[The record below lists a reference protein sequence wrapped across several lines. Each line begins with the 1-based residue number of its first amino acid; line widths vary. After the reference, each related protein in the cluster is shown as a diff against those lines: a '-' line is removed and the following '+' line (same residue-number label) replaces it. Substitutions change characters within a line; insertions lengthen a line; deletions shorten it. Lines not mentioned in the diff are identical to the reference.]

1 MQITLLYRKK
11 GYYAISIRL
20 IFKNFLAVLCG
31 AIIGYERSQRLKAAG
46 IRTHILVSAA
56 SALFIIISKYGFN
69 DILNY
74 SNVELDPSRVAAQV
88 VSGISFIGAGTILIK
103 NQNINGLTTAAG
115 LWITSGVGM
124 ALGSGLYFIGI
135 LSAILIVII
144 QYFLRENFIYE
155 KIVKKERIQVNIEA
169 YYSNYL
175 KQDIYNLLKE
185 NNIENISFY
194 VYKIDQDIIYLSVTG
209 KVVSKTYNNNELM
222 ENLFSLEDVR
232 AVN

>member
-1 MQITLLYRKK
+1 MLFQLDLFLRI
-11 GYYAISIRL
+11 
-20 IFKNFLAVLCG
+20 FLAVLCG

-135 LSAILIVII
+135 LSGILIVII

>member
-1 MQITLLYRKK
+1 MLFQLDLFLRI
-11 GYYAISIRL
+11 
-20 IFKNFLAVLCG
+20 FLAVLCG

-103 NQNINGLTTAAG
+103 NQNINRLTTAAG

>member
-1 MQITLLYRKK
+1 MLFQLDLFLRI
-11 GYYAISIRL
+11 
-20 IFKNFLAVLCG
+20 FLAVLCG

-135 LSAILIVII
+135 LSSILIVII

-155 KIVKKERIQVNIEA
+155 KIVKKERIQINVEA

>member
-1 MQITLLYRKK
+1 MLFQLDLFLRI
-11 GYYAISIRL
+11 
-20 IFKNFLAVLCG
+20 FLAVLCG

-103 NQNINGLTTAAG
+103 NQNINELTTAAG

>member
-1 MQITLLYRKK
+1 MLFQLDLFLRI
-11 GYYAISIRL
+11 
-20 IFKNFLAVLCG
+20 FLAVLCG

-56 SALFIIISKYGFN
+56 SALFIFISKYGFN

>member
-1 MQITLLYRKK
+1 MLFQLDLFLRI
-11 GYYAISIRL
+11 
-20 IFKNFLAVLCG
+20 FLAVLCG

-74 SNVELDPSRVAAQV
+74 SNVELDQSRVAAQV

>member
-1 MQITLLYRKK
+1 M
-11 GYYAISIRL
+11 
-20 IFKNFLAVLCG
+20 AVLCG

>member
-1 MQITLLYRKK
+1 MLFQLDLFLRI
-11 GYYAISIRL
+11 
-20 IFKNFLAVLCG
+20 FLAVLCG

-74 SNVELDPSRVAAQV
+74 TNVELDPSRVAAQV

>member
-1 MQITLLYRKK
+1 MLFQLDLFLRI
-11 GYYAISIRL
+11 
-20 IFKNFLAVLCG
+20 FLAVLCG

>member
-1 MQITLLYRKK
+1 MLFQLDLFLRI
-11 GYYAISIRL
+11 
-20 IFKNFLAVLCG
+20 FLAVLCG

-175 KQDIYNLLKE
+175 KQDIYNLLKK

>member
-1 MQITLLYRKK
+1 
-11 GYYAISIRL
+11 
-20 IFKNFLAVLCG
+20 
-31 AIIGYERSQRLKAAG
+31 
-46 IRTHILVSAA
+46 
-56 SALFIIISKYGFN
+56 
-69 DILNY
+69 
-74 SNVELDPSRVAAQV
+74 
-88 VSGISFIGAGTILIK
+88 
-103 NQNINGLTTAAG
+103 
-115 LWITSGVGM
+115 M

>member
-1 MQITLLYRKK
+1 MLFQLDLFLR
-11 GYYAISIRL
+11 
-20 IFKNFLAVLCG
+20 IFLDVLCG

-56 SALFIIISKYGFN
+56 SALFIIISKYGFD

>member
-1 MQITLLYRKK
+1 MLFQLDLFLRI
-11 GYYAISIRL
+11 
-20 IFKNFLAVLCG
+20 FLAVLCG

-88 VSGISFIGAGTILIK
+88 VSGISFIGACTILIK

-115 LWITSGVGM
+115 LWITPGVGM

>member
-1 MQITLLYRKK
+1 MLFQLDLFLRI
-11 GYYAISIRL
+11 
-20 IFKNFLAVLCG
+20 FLAVLCG

-56 SALFIIISKYGFN
+56 SALCIIVSKYGFN

>member
-1 MQITLLYRKK
+1 MLFQLDLFLRI
-11 GYYAISIRL
+11 
-20 IFKNFLAVLCG
+20 FLAVLCG

-56 SALFIIISKYGFN
+56 SALFIFISKYGFN

-115 LWITSGVGM
+115 LWITPGVGM

>member
-1 MQITLLYRKK
+1 MLFQLYLFLR
-11 GYYAISIRL
+11 I
-20 IFKNFLAVLCG
+20 FLAVLCG

-115 LWITSGVGM
+115 LWITPGVGM

-135 LSAILIVII
+135 LSSILIVII

>member
-1 MQITLLYRKK
+1 MLFQLDLFLRI
-11 GYYAISIRL
+11 
-20 IFKNFLAVLCG
+20 FLAVLCG

-135 LSAILIVII
+135 LSSILIVII

-155 KIVKKERIQVNIEA
+155 KIVKKERIQINVEA

-175 KQDIYNLLKE
+175 KRDIYNLLKE
-185 NNIENISFY
+185 NHIENISFY

-232 AVN
+232 AVS

>member
-1 MQITLLYRKK
+1 MLFQLDLFLRI
-11 GYYAISIRL
+11 
-20 IFKNFLAVLCG
+20 FLAVLCG

-144 QYFLRENFIYE
+144 QYFLKENFIYE

>member
-1 MQITLLYRKK
+1 MLFQLDLFLRI
-11 GYYAISIRL
+11 
-20 IFKNFLAVLCG
+20 FLAVLCG

-46 IRTHILVSAA
+46 IRTHLLVSAA

>member
-1 MQITLLYRKK
+1 MLFQLDLFLRI
-11 GYYAISIRL
+11 
-20 IFKNFLAVLCG
+20 FLAVLCG

-185 NNIENISFY
+185 NNI
-194 VYKIDQDIIYLSVTG
+194 
-209 KVVSKTYNNNELM
+209 
-222 ENLFSLEDVR
+222 
-232 AVN
+232 

>member
-1 MQITLLYRKK
+1 MLFQLDLFLRI
-11 GYYAISIRL
+11 
-20 IFKNFLAVLCG
+20 FLAVLCG

-185 NNIENISFY
+185 KNIENISFY

>member
-1 MQITLLYRKK
+1 MLFQLDLFLRI
-11 GYYAISIRL
+11 
-20 IFKNFLAVLCG
+20 FLAVLCG

-194 VYKIDQDIIYLSVTG
+194 VYKIDQNIIYLSVTG

>member
-1 MQITLLYRKK
+1 MLFQLDLFLRI
-11 GYYAISIRL
+11 
-20 IFKNFLAVLCG
+20 FLAVLCG

-115 LWITSGVGM
+115 LWITSGVVM

>member
-1 MQITLLYRKK
+1 M
-11 GYYAISIRL
+11 
-20 IFKNFLAVLCG
+20 
-31 AIIGYERSQRLKAAG
+31 
-46 IRTHILVSAA
+46 
-56 SALFIIISKYGFN
+56 
-69 DILNY
+69 
-74 SNVELDPSRVAAQV
+74 
-88 VSGISFIGAGTILIK
+88 
-103 NQNINGLTTAAG
+103 
-115 LWITSGVGM
+115 
-124 ALGSGLYFIGI
+124 
-135 LSAILIVII
+135 
-144 QYFLRENFIYE
+144 RENFIYE

>member
-1 MQITLLYRKK
+1 MLFQLDLFLRI
-11 GYYAISIRL
+11 
-20 IFKNFLAVLCG
+20 FLAVLCG

-115 LWITSGVGM
+115 LWITSGVSM

-155 KIVKKERIQVNIEA
+155 KIVKKERIQVNIEG

>member
-1 MQITLLYRKK
+1 MLFQLDLFLRI
-11 GYYAISIRL
+11 
-20 IFKNFLAVLCG
+20 FLAVLCG

-194 VYKIDQDIIYLSVTG
+194 VYKIDQAIIYLSVTG

>member
-1 MQITLLYRKK
+1 MLFQLDLFLRI
-11 GYYAISIRL
+11 
-20 IFKNFLAVLCG
+20 FLAVLCG

-115 LWITSGVGM
+115 LWITPGVGM

>member
-1 MQITLLYRKK
+1 MLFQLDLFLRI
-11 GYYAISIRL
+11 
-20 IFKNFLAVLCG
+20 FLAVLCG

-155 KIVKKERIQVNIEA
+155 KIVKKERIQVNIEG

>member
-1 MQITLLYRKK
+1 MLFQLDLFLRI
-11 GYYAISIRL
+11 
-20 IFKNFLAVLCG
+20 FLAVLCG

-74 SNVELDPSRVAAQV
+74 SNIELDPSRVAAQV

>member
-1 MQITLLYRKK
+1 MLFQLDLFLRI
-11 GYYAISIRL
+11 
-20 IFKNFLAVLCG
+20 FLAVLCG

-135 LSAILIVII
+135 LSSILIVII

-155 KIVKKERIQVNIEA
+155 KIVKKERIQINVEA
-169 YYSNYL
+169 YYSKYL
-175 KQDIYNLLKE
+175 KRDIYNLLKE
-185 NNIENISFY
+185 NHIENISFY

-232 AVN
+232 AVS